1 MNVLGLGFDTLGRPA
16 PKFLGIAMALNRTIE
31 RTESFETDRANA
43 TIIAT
48 KVIVRTSSEL
58 RKTVVRT
65 RISIREKD
73 STIVIFTEEGFVS
86 RRT

>member
-73 STIVIFTEEGFVS
+73 STIVIFTEEDFVS

>member
-48 KVIVRTSSEL
+48 KVIVRTPSEL

-73 STIVIFTEEGFVS
+73 STIVIFTEEDFVS